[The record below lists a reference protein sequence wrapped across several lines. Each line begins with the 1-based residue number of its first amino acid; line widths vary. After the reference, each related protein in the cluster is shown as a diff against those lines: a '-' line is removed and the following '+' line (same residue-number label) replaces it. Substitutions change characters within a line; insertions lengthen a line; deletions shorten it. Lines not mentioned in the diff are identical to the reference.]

1 MSAARPAIAAAV
13 CTYQRYDMLAEA
25 LGSLAAQTLPP
36 AYCEILVVD
45 NSPDAAR
52 EYVRWAKQK
61 GVDGFKIIGN
71 AQLFDPAIFAALT
84 DAAKKLS
91 LGTTTHMPQTGV
103 VQTNVLQAA
112 RMGLGSMEHWYDL
125 PESLFADR
133 VVQDFPLDYNYNDE
147 SHRFGQA
154 GRLWKQAAPPG
165 EVE

>member
-1 MSAARPAIAAAV
+1 
-13 CTYQRYDMLAEA
+13 MLFR
-25 LGSLAAQTLPP
+25 S
-36 AYCEILVVD
+36 
-45 NSPDAAR
+45 
-52 EYVRWAKQK
+52 
-61 GVDGFKIIGN
+61 
-71 AQLFDPAIFAALT
+71 T
-84 DAAKKLS
+84 DEAKKLS

-112 RMGLGSMEHWYDL
+112 RMGLGSMEHWYGL

-165 EVE
+165 SKKWNDVMDELVKLGFTLDPTMTIYEASRDLTRAMRAEWHDKYTLPSLWKFYQQIGRASCRERVYSSV